1 MSLTTPAARRDLSYH
16 LHPATNL
23 RSVQTEGPLVITRG
37 EGVYVYDDEGHRY
50 LEGMAGLWC
59 ASLGFSERRLADA
72 AYKQMCELPF
82 YHSFAGKV
90 PAISTELAEAMI
102 RIAPAGMSRAL
113 FANSGSE
120 ANDTAI
126 KLAWYVNNAL
136 GRPRKK
142 KIISRQR
149 AYHGVTVATA
159 SLTGLAFAHTDFD
172 LPIARI
178 LHTDCPH
185 YYRGAQP
192 GESEEAFAARLADSL
207 EQLILREDPDT
218 VAAFF
223 AEPVMGAGGVI
234 VPPAT
239 YFDRVQPIL
248 KKYDILFVADEV
260 ICGFGR
266 TGNMFGAQTFDLKP
280 DIMTLAKAL
289 SAGYLPISANLVSG
303 KLYDIL
309 VAQSDKLGIFGH
321 GYTYSSHP
329 VPAAV
334 ALETLKIY
342 AERDIVGHV
351 KRVGPRMQAAIR
363 SFADHPLIGEAR
375 GIGLIGAVEL
385 VRDKAT
391 KQSFDAEGRRRRVS
405 CAARPAPR
413 CDPAQH
419 ARRHRRVQSAAH
431 HHRGRDR
438 RDDALLR
445 QGARRHLGDGEGKRA
460 SRDRSTGTAPG
471 RCASALIDGHAEDD
485 HRHRREPR
493 DRARDG
499 AALPRERLARHHRV
513 ARAASR
519 RMPVEPRRAR
529 TSFSTCRSSTTSS
542 RCVEVM
548 RGMLD
553 DGELHALV
561 NNAGTRRRARA
572 ARGSIRSRPTSRRGS
587 RCTTPISTRRCC

>member
-1 MSLTTPAARRDLSYH
+1 MSLTSPAARRDQSFH

-23 RSVQTEGPLVITRG
+23 RTVQKEGPLVITRG
-37 EGVYVYDDEGHRY
+37 EGVYVYDDEGRRY

-59 ASLGFSERRLADA
+59 ASLGFSERRLAEA
-72 AYKQMCELPF
+72 AYRQMCELPF

-90 PAISTELAEAMI
+90 PAIATELAERLI
-102 RIAPAGMSRAL
+102 RMAPAGMGKAL

-136 GRPRKK
+136 GRPQKK

-159 SLTGLAFAHTDFD
+159 SLTGLAFAQEDFD

-185 YYRGAQP
+185 YYRGAKA

-207 EQLILREDPDT
+207 ERLILREGPDT

-239 YFDRVQPIL
+239 YFDRIQPLL
-248 KKYDILFVADEV
+248 KKYEILFVVDEV
-260 ICGFGR
+260 ISGFGR
-266 TGNMFGAQTFDLKP
+266 TGNMFGTQTFDLKA

-289 SAGYLPISANLVSG
+289 SAGYQPISASLMTNA
-303 KLYDIL
+303 LYEIL
-309 VAQSDKLGIFGH
+309 LAQSDKLGIFGH
-321 GYTYSSHP
+321 GYTYSGHP

-342 AERDIVGHV
+342 EERDIVAQV
-351 KRVGPRMQAAIR
+351 RRVGPRMQAGIR
-363 SFADHPLIGEAR
+363 SHADHPLIGEAR

-391 KQSFDAEGRRRRVS
+391 KQSFDPKAGIAAHLVRR
-405 CAARPAPR
+405 
-413 CDPAQH
+413 AQH
-419 ARRHRRVQSAAH
+419 HGAILRNMPGDVVAFSPPLIISEAEIDEMMACF
-431 HHRGRDR
+431 GR
-438 RDDALLR
+438 A
-445 QGARRHLGDGEGKRA
+445 
-460 SRDRSTGTAPG
+460 
-471 RCASALIDGHAEDD
+471 
-485 HRHRREPR
+485 
-493 DRARDG
+493 
-499 AALPRERLARHHRV
+499 
-513 ARAASR
+513 
-519 RMPVEPRRAR
+519 
-529 TSFSTCRSSTTSS
+529 
-542 RCVEVM
+542 
-548 RGMLD
+548 LD
-553 DGELHALV
+553 DTWTMVKEKQLA
-561 NNAGTRRRARA
+561 
-572 ARGSIRSRPTSRRGS
+572 
-587 RCTTPISTRRCC
+587 

>member
-1 MSLTTPAARRDLSYH
+1 MSLTTPAARRDQSFH

-23 RSVQTEGPLVITRG
+23 RTVQRDGPLVITRG
-37 EGVYVYDDEGHRY
+37 EGVYVYDDEGRRY
-50 LEGMAGLWC
+50 LEVMSGLWC
-59 ASLGFSERRLADA
+59 ASLGFSERRLAEA
-72 AYKQMCELPF
+72 AYRQMCELPF

-90 PAISTELAEAMI
+90 PAIATELAERLI
-102 RIAPAGMSRAL
+102 RMAPAGMGKAL

-136 GRPRKK
+136 GRPQKK

-149 AYHGVTVATA
+149 AYHGVTIATA
-159 SLTGLAFAHTDFD
+159 SLTGLAFAHEDFD

-192 GESEEAFAARLADSL
+192 GESEEAFAARLAASL
-207 EQLILREDPDT
+207 EQLILREGPDT

-248 KKYDILFVADEV
+248 KKYDILFVVDEV

-266 TGNMFGAQTFDLKP
+266 TGNMFGTQTFDLKP
-280 DIMTLAKAL
+280 DIITLAKAF
-289 SAGYLPISANLVSG
+289 SAGYLPISANLLTNA
-303 KLYDIL
+303 LYDIL
-309 VAQSDKLGIFGH
+309 LAQSDKLGIFGH

-342 AERDIVGHV
+342 EERDIVGEV
-351 KRVGPRMQAAIR
+351 RRVGPRMQAGIR
-363 SFADHPLIGEAR
+363 SYADHSLIGEAR

-391 KQSFDAEGRRRRVS
+391 RQSFDPKAGIAAYLVRR
-405 CAARPAPR
+405 
-413 CDPAQH
+413 AQH
-419 ARRHRRVQSAAH
+419 HGAILRNMPGDVVAFSPPLIISETEIDEMMACF
-431 HHRGRDR
+431 GR
-438 RDDALLR
+438 A
-445 QGARRHLGDGEGKRA
+445 
-460 SRDRSTGTAPG
+460 
-471 RCASALIDGHAEDD
+471 
-485 HRHRREPR
+485 
-493 DRARDG
+493 
-499 AALPRERLARHHRV
+499 
-513 ARAASR
+513 
-519 RMPVEPRRAR
+519 
-529 TSFSTCRSSTTSS
+529 
-542 RCVEVM
+542 
-548 RGMLD
+548 LD
-553 DGELHALV
+553 DTWAMVKEKQLV
-561 NNAGTRRRARA
+561 
-572 ARGSIRSRPTSRRGS
+572 
-587 RCTTPISTRRCC
+587 

>member
-1 MSLTTPAARRDLSYH
+1 MSLTTPAARRDLSFH

-23 RSVQTEGPLVITRG
+23 RSVQAEGPLVITRG
-37 EGVYVYDDEGHRY
+37 EGVYVYDDEGKRY

-59 ASLGFSERRLADA
+59 ASLGFSERRLAEA

-90 PAISTELAEAMI
+90 PAISTELAERLIGM
-102 RIAPAGMSRAL
+102 APAGMTKVL

-126 KLAWYVNNAL
+126 KLAWYINNAL
-136 GRPRKK
+136 GRPQKK

-149 AYHGVTVATA
+149 AYHGVTIASG

-178 LHTDCPH
+178 LHADCPH
-185 YYRGAQP
+185 YYRGGAP
-192 GESEEAFAARLADSL
+192 GESEEAFAARLAANL
-207 EQLILREDPDT
+207 EQLIVREGPDT

-248 KKYDILFVADEV
+248 KKYDILFVVDEV

-266 TGNMFGAQTFDLKP
+266 TGHMFGSQTFNLQP

-289 SAGYLPISANLVSG
+289 SAGYVPISANLVSG
-303 KLYDIL
+303 NVYEIL
-309 VAQSDKLGIFGH
+309 LAQSDKLGIFGH

-342 AERDIVGHV
+342 DELDIVAQV
-351 KRVGPRMQAAIR
+351 RRVGPRMQAGIR

-375 GIGLIGAVEL
+375 GIGLIGAVEM
-385 VRDKAT
+385 VRDKTT
-391 KQSFDAEGRRRRVS
+391 KQSFEPKAGVAAYLVRR
-405 CAARPAPR
+405 
-413 CDPAQH
+413 AQH
-419 ARRHRRVQSAAH
+419 HGAI
-431 HHRGRDR
+431 
-438 RDDALLR
+438 LR
-445 QGARRHLGDGEGKRA
+445 NMPGDIVAFSPPLVISEAEIDELMGCFGKA
-460 SRDRSTGTAPG
+460 
-471 RCASALIDGHAEDD
+471 
-485 HRHRREPR
+485 
-493 DRARDG
+493 
-499 AALPRERLARHHRV
+499 
-513 ARAASR
+513 
-519 RMPVEPRRAR
+519 
-529 TSFSTCRSSTTSS
+529 
-542 RCVEVM
+542 
-548 RGMLD
+548 LD
-553 DGELHALV
+553 DTWAMVKEKGLA
-561 NNAGTRRRARA
+561 
-572 ARGSIRSRPTSRRGS
+572 
-587 RCTTPISTRRCC
+587 